1 MSESSQ
7 RGSSDSR
14 DCVIE
19 ILGLRKSFRGLEALR
34 GLDLR
39 VPAGSIYG
47 FLGRNGAGK
56 TTTIKAL
63 MGLLHPDGGDARVF
77 GQAIG
82 GDAAG
87 VDIRR
92 RVGFVTE
99 DKELYP
105 YMTVEQV
112 VRFTRPFFPRWRDDL
127 AQRYLRSF
135 ELPPKQKIPKLSK
148 GMRSKLML
156 LLAICRG
163 AELLILDEPM
173 EGLDPAIAEDVLSV
187 LTGLAAEEGTTVFFS
202 SHQIADVEQI
212 ADHVCI
218 IDRGRAVVAGALD
231 DLKAQYQRL
240 HVVFA
245 EVPPPSVHWVD
256 GVERVRHDG
265 RMLSIFASRNV
276 EAVVDQV
283 RALPGASVER
293 FPVTLKEIFL
303 ECVRSQ

>member
-1 MSESSQ
+1 MPEPWE
-7 RGSSDSR
+7 RGSSDPR
-14 DCVIE
+14 ACVIE
-19 ILGLRKSFRGLEALR
+19 TSGLRKSFRGLEALR

-39 VPAGSIYG
+39 VPSGSIYG

-63 MGLLHPDGGDARVF
+63 MGLLRPDSGDARLF

-82 GDAAG
+82 GAAD
-87 VDIRR
+87 VEIRR
-92 RVGFVTE
+92 RIGFVTE

-105 YMTVEQV
+105 YMTVAQV
-112 VRFTRPFFPRWRDDL
+112 IRFTKPFFPRWRDDL
-127 AQRYLRSF
+127 EQQYLRAF
-135 ELPPKQKIPKLSK
+135 ELPPNQKIPKLSK

-173 EGLDPAIAEDVLSV
+173 EGLDPAIAEDVLAV
-187 LTGLAAEEGTTVFFS
+187 LTGLAAADGTTIFFS

-218 IDRGRAVVAGALD
+218 VDRGRAVVAGALD
-231 DLKAQYQRL
+231 DLKSRYQRL
-240 HVVFA
+240 HVVFS
-245 EVPPPSVHWVD
+245 EMPPQSVTWVD
-256 GVERVRHDG
+256 GVERVKHDG
-265 RMLSIFASRNV
+265 RMLSIFASRNID
-276 EAVVDQV
+276 AVINQV
-283 RALPGASVER
+283 RSLPGASVEQ

-303 ECVRSQ
+303 ECVRSH